1 MTWDTHVTAF
11 SVSTTPL
18 GFMYLCCFG
27 VHLSGCELKAVPER
41 RIHRQV
47 SPIDST
53 GNYYRNLKTPVSR
66 TQEDWGTGEHRPA
79 YRGAVPLTPSPQ
91 LCQITQSFPSRLGI
105 L

>member
-11 SVSTTPL
+11 SVSTNPL

-41 RIHRQV
+41 RMHRRV

-53 GNYYRNLKTPVSR
+53 GNYY
-66 TQEDWGTGEHRPA
+66 
-79 YRGAVPLTPSPQ
+79 
-91 LCQITQSFPSRLGI
+91 
-105 L
+105 